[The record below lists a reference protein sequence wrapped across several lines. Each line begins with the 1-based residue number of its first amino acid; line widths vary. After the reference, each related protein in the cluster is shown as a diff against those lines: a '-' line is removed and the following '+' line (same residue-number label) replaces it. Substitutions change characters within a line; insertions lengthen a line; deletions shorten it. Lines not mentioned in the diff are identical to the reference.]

1 MQRLNSRGAPAYTFR
16 LLQIH
21 YSTLYEVFLKLS
33 FFWLENH
40 VFLFFLTSASFFSFF
55 KENDLF
61 LSLWNVCLREEPFL
75 FVETVAETAFQ
86 SSEEKMN
93 LGHRLMF
100 CIAYH
105 LNLN

>member
-1 MQRLNSRGAPAYTFR
+1 MK
-16 LLQIH
+16 LLLAGK
-21 YSTLYEVFLKLS
+21 SCFSVLS
-33 FFWLENH
+33 YFCFF
-40 VFLFFLTSASFFSFF
+40 FFSFF